1 MITECAPI
9 DALIQRFGRI
19 NRKRSTATIGK
30 YKPIYVLEPPADEKE
45 ALPYSLQ
52 VLQLSYNAL
61 PNGDLLCETD
71 VQQML
76 DAVYPEINLTNIDYS
91 GAIYVD
97 GKWQL
102 KKLCHYSKSALLDVL
117 DIESAICI
125 TQADRDD
132 YKINTAIEKARVE
145 IPVSYKS
152 ITFRRLEKSESG
164 HRPYIIPDKAYSDEL
179 GLQMD
184 YAKPEYYHT
193 FEIL

>member
-1 MITECAPI
+1 M
-9 DALIQRFGRI
+9 
-19 NRKRSTATIGK
+19 
-30 YKPIYVLEPPADEKE
+30 
-45 ALPYSLQ
+45 
-52 VLQLSYNAL
+52 